1 MMMVSQGQCF
11 LLCST
16 LMFMVSGYV
25 DQKEVSCGG
34 FVYLNPPVSLE
45 NTQSVVWSFRKK
57 LFVNQP
63 CADASKDNEKV
74 QSQWELFPN
83 GSLKLSDVTHS
94 DQGYYE
100 ASIRQRNFSAIVKYE
115 VYMHSAGGLITGQK
129 NNKPATT
136 EEITDTFRPGA
147 VVGIVLGT
155 INGLV
160 ITVVI
165 IIFVLKKTKGN
176 IPKNPKNHDYE
187 NENIPSPHI
196 YVNEGASFE
205 IERTE
210 SINSNRHYETL
221 AYPDGALYNQL
232 NNGKAARHLL
242 RICLH

>member
-115 VYMHSAGGLITGQK
+115 VYMHC
-129 NNKPATT
+129 
-136 EEITDTFRPGA
+136 
-147 VVGIVLGT
+147 
-155 INGLV
+155 
-160 ITVVI
+160 
-165 IIFVLKKTKGN
+165 N

-232 NNGKAARHLL
+232 NNAPAVIFFQPGNRPQGTFYNIRPQA
-242 RICLH
+242 